1 MKQFIEHLTGRVV
14 LMKNEHDQNR
24 DFPHTHSI
32 RLPAQESHK
41 QGNQIFAV
49 TQRKELA
56 CNCSTRTVPCCCAR
70 WLQLPAAHS
79 RPNLGSSRGPR
90 SAPPP
95 AAGGAAGHADQQHL
109 GRLGAAPPTLGLLLM
124 LEPDASLR
132 QESRAKKPAPYC
144 LRVAQRLADLR
155 PAPNK

>member
-1 MKQFIEHLTGRVV
+1 MKQFIKHLTGRVV

-41 QGNQIFAV
+41 QGNQ
-49 TQRKELA
+49 
-56 CNCSTRTVPCCCAR
+56 NCCCESKKRVSLQTLHQSRALLLRRLLLQQAVPSSAPAAQAR
-70 WLQLPAAHS
+70 WLPPPAAHS
-79 RPNLGSSRGPR
+79 RPHLGSACGPR

-109 GRLGAAPPTLGLLLM
+109 SRLGAAPPT
-124 LEPDASLR
+124 
-132 QESRAKKPAPYC
+132 PAC
-144 LRVAQRLADLR
+144 CSS
-155 PAPNK
+155 